1 MVHNGRGCVMTD
13 TLVQKKEALRA
24 LLRQYGR
31 AAVAFSGG
39 VDSTY
44 LLYEARETLGTEN
57 VIAVTMRLA
66 SVPERE
72 LAEAAEF
79 CEKEGIR
86 QAVLAIDQFSAPGF
100 ADNPPDRCYLCKRYL
115 FETALAFARGEG
127 FPFLLDGTN
136 RDDADH
142 YRPGMRAIAELGVA
156 SPLRLAEL
164 RKAEIRALSKEAGL
178 PTWSKP
184 AFACLAT
191 RFPYGE
197 HITEEKLRRT
207 EGAEDF
213 LWRQGFTQFRV
224 RSHGL
229 LARIEVP
236 KADMDRLYEMADEV
250 ARTFR
255 ALGYLYV
262 TLDLMGY
269 RMGSMDEANGGGQV

>member
-1 MVHNGRGCVMTD
+1 MTD
-13 TLVQKKEALRA
+13 TLAKKQEALRA

-72 LAEAAEF
+72 LAEAAAF

-86 QAVLAIDQFSAPGF
+86 QEVLAIDQFSAPGF

-115 FETALAFARGEG
+115 FETALEFARRAG
-127 FPFLLDGTN
+127 FSFLLDGTN

-164 RKAEIRALSKEAGL
+164 RKEEIRALSKEAGL